1 VSGLYSDLLSA
12 AEAHGFVSNEAK
24 DLLEQA
30 AAMIENDPRGEA
42 EEADSKDA
50 PKMFRVVFSA
60 ETDYC
65 DIEARTPAEARER
78 AESLLAQ
85 DIENDQAP
93 EAAWAFDHVDGQ
105 DHETSASKGR
115 TVALEALAVLMDRH
129 EDVSLDAIFHDR
141 EGRDLDDDSETLY
154 LVGRATAAVEVA
166 DLDLAALIA
175 EVQPNAPDTPKTCAG
190 CDNGEALNP
199 GEECGDCGNAGA
211 PCGNSGEE
219 D

>member
-1 VSGLYSDLLSA
+1 MSIYDDLVA
-12 AEAHGFVSNEAK
+12 TAESRGFVGDEAK

-42 EEADSKDA
+42 EEADSEDA
-50 PKMFRVVFSA
+50 PKTFRVVFSA

-93 EAAWAFDHVDGQ
+93 EAAWAFDHIDGQ
-105 DHETSASKGR
+105 DQETGANKGR
-115 TVALEALAVLMDRH
+115 EIALEALAVLMDRH
-129 EDVSLDAIFHDR
+129 EDVALDAIFHDR
-141 EGRDLDDDSETLY
+141 EGRDLDDDPETLY

-166 DLDLAALIA
+166 DLDLAKLIA
-175 EVQPNAPDTPKTCAG
+175 EVQPNPPDTPSVCAG
-190 CDNGEALNP
+190 CDNGEALDP
-199 GEECGDCGNAGA
+199 CEECPDCGNVGTADED
-211 PCGNSGEE
+211 EE